1 MAVVAFCST
10 LLRCAFLNALHA
22 TRLQLRVMGV
32 DLMQFS
38 INTARARFIR
48 LGLEFY
54 DSTSSIHRDDSN
66 SAPCVGFSCT
76 LKSFPIACVGS
87 GLDMPWIHS
96 SSFNKYISVYP
107 INHFDDEGSEKL
119 VSVAAFPRL
128 NMQPAI
134 LYLAS
139 NNARVQICEA
149 HRVLVP
155 GGVAFFGMINRD
167 EGTFLGPFF
176 RNESWWTSVARRC
189 GFENVRT
196 TSNFT
201 EWRGGP
207 ARYHAYLTKGIA
219 RVDESE
225 ADQMQTSLIQKHL
238 KDKHQM
244 SSNKE

>member
-1 MAVVAFCST
+1 
-10 LLRCAFLNALHA
+10 
-22 TRLQLRVMGV
+22 MGV

-54 DSTSSIHRDDSN
+54 DSTSSFHRDDSN
-66 SAPCVGFSCT
+66 SAPCVGFSCA

-87 GLDMPWIHS
+87 GLDMPWIQS
-96 SSFNKYISVYP
+96 NSFNKYISVYP
-107 INHFDDEGSEKL
+107 INHFDDQGSEKL
-119 VSVAAFPRL
+119 VSDAAVFPRL
-128 NMQPAI
+128 NMQPAVLCI
-134 LYLAS
+134 AS

-189 GFENVRT
+189 GFETVRT

-207 ARYHAYLTKGIA
+207 ARYHAYLTKGIDV
-219 RVDESE
+219 R
-225 ADQMQTSLIQKHL
+225 TSLGAYNSPSQNVLTSIYQL
-238 KDKHQM
+238 LTKDEK
-244 SSNKE
+244 